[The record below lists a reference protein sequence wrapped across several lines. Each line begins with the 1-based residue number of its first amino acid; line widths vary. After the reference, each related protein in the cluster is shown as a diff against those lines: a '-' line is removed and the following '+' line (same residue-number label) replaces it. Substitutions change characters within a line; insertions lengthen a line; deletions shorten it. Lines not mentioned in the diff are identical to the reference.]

1 MPQSDMPKTN
11 AERQA
16 DRDKRMK
23 AAGLKQIRNLWG
35 YPEDEAAVREFTAT
49 RTELRRIGKEAAS
62 RAPCRTN
69 PEQESNAS

>member
-35 YPEDEAAVREFTAT
+35 HPEDEAAVREFTKT
-49 RTELRRIGKEAAS
+49 RTELRRIEKE
-62 RAPCRTN
+62 RKK
-69 PEQESNAS
+69 